1 MVFPEKSVAVSKT
14 FCLDLRSKEASGLQK
29 KCQFHASLLSN
40 WVNQR
45 GIALNAF
52 VLKNMIACL
61 INLELGKLLPCA
73 GECLLGGRKLF
84 NSGLCLILSV
94 FLILWSVLNFGKCF
108 QFGQVFLISVKCF
121 QFWEVLSVLGCV
133 FYSGVCFYSGECF
146 QFWEVFQICPV
157 QTRPH
162 EN

>member
-45 GIALNAF
+45 GIALNAC

-73 GECLLGGRKLF
+73 GECLWGGKLF

-94 FLILWSVLNFGKCF
+94 FLIL
-108 QFGQVFLISVKCF
+108 
-121 QFWEVLSVLGCV
+121 
-133 FYSGVCFYSGECF
+133 
-146 QFWEVFQICPV
+146 
-157 QTRPH
+157 
-162 EN
+162 